1 MSQRRALGAGGL
13 GLALFAVGLLFGIEA
28 LLVPAIGLL
37 GLTIL
42 GGLWVWASWRTTTLR
57 RARGA
62 ARIVEGD
69 EYPLGIEIGRRIP
82 IAGGELTD
90 PVLEQPVAVGPR
102 RPKAIVTGVRFSR
115 RGRHRLDSTRLT
127 LRDPLGLWQ
136 AELRTPAAG
145 ELLVLPR
152 VELVSMPGVEPVGA
166 GAGAGQS
173 MLDATS
179 TGGREARAVEFEI
192 DGLRPY
198 RHGTPASRIHWPS
211 VARGGEMVERRL
223 VAGSDAAPL
232 IVLDS
237 DGAPDLESLD
247 AAVRATASLCVHLAR
262 HGGCAVL
269 LPGERRPTLL
279 DTRLRRWPAVHAAL
293 ALVEPGR
300 SAPRGRGLGR
310 GRYVFWVS
318 GGARSAADHA
328 LTRIGPSGGVVVAPR
343 DGAHAA
349 FEVAGCTAS
358 AWGSRRS
365 VKAAA

>member
-1 MSQRRALGAGGL
+1 MSSRRAAGAGALGL
-13 GLALFAVGLLFGIEA
+13 GLLAAGLILGIAA
-28 LLVPAIGLL
+28 LLVPAIGLI

-42 GGLWVWASWRTTTLR
+42 GGAWVWTSARTTTLE

-69 EYPLGIEIGRRIP
+69 EYPLRISIGRRIP

-90 PVLEQPVAVGPR
+90 PVLERPVPVGPR
-102 RPKAIVTGVRFSR
+102 RPETIASEVRFPR
-115 RGRHRLDSTRLT
+115 RGRHRLDSTRLA
-127 LRDPLGLWQ
+127 LRDPLGLWRI
-136 AELRTPAAG
+136 ELTTPPAG

-152 VELVSMPGVEPVGA
+152 VEPVSMPGVDPVGA

-232 IVLDS
+232 IILDS
-237 DGAPDLESLD
+237 DGAPDIESLD

-262 HGGCAVL
+262 NGGCAIL

-279 DTRLRRWPAVHAAL
+279 DGRLRRWPAVHAAL

-300 SAPRGRGLGR
+300 MAPRGRGLGR
-310 GRYVFWVS
+310 GRFVLWVS
-318 GGARSAADHA
+318 GGARQAAERSLA
-328 LTRIGPSGGVVVAPR
+328 RIGAAGGVVVSPLDR
-343 DGAHAA
+343 GRGV
-349 FEVAGCTAS
+349 FEVAGCTATPG
-358 AWGSRRS
+358 ARRA
-365 VKAAA
+365 VRVAA